1 MRTPQKRFCIGFF
14 LHLITYCKTDV
25 APASGA
31 AFFKIQLLERN
42 PFLLKFH
49 RLFTPVPLFNSLDLL
64 DRIDREEDLQIVVCF
79 QPFMAGVRSL
89 HDIDAARRDFCCLK
103 EAPFRR
109 IIGAV
114 EHRFALFERH
124 KDFLFEPLVIDISAR
139 LLVPFFRPLP
149 FCVAV
154 KPSGDESVGAHLK
167 CHGNCIRIEH
177 RDVHRQEHFS
187 NCRDLADEERQD
199 QADRKEH
206 AGKGYFFTFSI
217 LKFLPYVSFWNQC
230 IIQVHFKVKT
240 FSAFFLYFPHC
251 FSIFCIFR
259 ASQCLT
265 ALSVGTF
272 SVVFHGFVVHF
283 WILGNAVIFC
293 SSLTIFRK
301 DFIIMQFYLAPME
314 GLTGYVY
321 RNAYHKYF
329 PAADRYF
336 TPFITNKKMS
346 SRERNDIL
354 PEHNEG
360 MTVIPQILTNQA
372 EDFLSL
378 TKELREYGYDTVNL
392 NLGCPSGTVVAK
404 RRGSGLLAWPN
415 TLDAFLDEIF
425 SSCDCR
431 ISIKTR
437 LGTTDTDEWE
447 DLLTVYDKYPLE
459 ELIIHPRIQKD
470 FYKFTPRMECYR
482 TAYETSR
489 CSLCYN
495 GDIFSPDDFQNLC
508 REFPDT
514 EKVMLGRGVLQ
525 NPWLIGMLRS
535 ADPAGGEASAPDKEL
550 LHAFCEDLCAG
561 YACVIS
567 GDKNVLFKLKALWI
581 YLGMSF
587 TNPQKYLKKIKK
599 ANRLA
604 EYEEAVDALFREQEL
619 IL

>member
-14 LHLITYCKTDV
+14 LHLITHCKTDV

-42 PFLLKFH
+42 PFLLKSH

-79 QPFMAGVRSL
+79 QPFIAGVRSL

-103 EAPFRR
+103 EAPFRQ
-109 IIGAV
+109 IIGA
-114 EHRFALFERH
+114 HRFALFKRH

-240 FSAFFLYFPHC
+240 FSAFFLYFPHY
-251 FSIFCIFR
+251 FSMFCIFR
-259 ASQCLT
+259 ASRCLT
-265 ALSVGTF
+265 ALSVGTL

-378 TKELREYGYDTVNL
+378 TKELREYGYDTFNL

-561 YACVIS
+561 YARVIS

>member
-1 MRTPQKRFCIGFF
+1 
-14 LHLITYCKTDV
+14 
-25 APASGA
+25 
-31 AFFKIQLLERN
+31 
-42 PFLLKFH
+42 
-49 RLFTPVPLFNSLDLL
+49 
-64 DRIDREEDLQIVVCF
+64 
-79 QPFMAGVRSL
+79 
-89 HDIDAARRDFCCLK
+89 
-103 EAPFRR
+103 
-109 IIGAV
+109 
-114 EHRFALFERH
+114 
-124 KDFLFEPLVIDISAR
+124 
-139 LLVPFFRPLP
+139 
-149 FCVAV
+149 
-154 KPSGDESVGAHLK
+154 
-167 CHGNCIRIEH
+167 
-177 RDVHRQEHFS
+177 
-187 NCRDLADEERQD
+187 
-199 QADRKEH
+199 
-206 AGKGYFFTFSI
+206 
-217 LKFLPYVSFWNQC
+217 
-230 IIQVHFKVKT
+230 
-240 FSAFFLYFPHC
+240 
-251 FSIFCIFR
+251 
-259 ASQCLT
+259 
-265 ALSVGTF
+265 
-272 SVVFHGFVVHF
+272 
-283 WILGNAVIFC
+283 
-293 SSLTIFRK
+293 
-301 DFIIMQFYLAPME
+301 MQFYLAPME

-378 TKELREYGYDTVNL
+378 TK
-392 NLGCPSGTVVAK
+392 
-404 RRGSGLLAWPN
+404 
-415 TLDAFLDEIF
+415 
-425 SSCDCR
+425 
-431 ISIKTR
+431 
-437 LGTTDTDEWE
+437 WE

-470 FYKFTPRMECYR
+470 FYKYTPRMECYR

-561 YACVIS
+561 YARVIS